1 MNDKFFNDKINM
13 DDLYTQRKKTEE
25 HKIKIYQKILARVHK
40 KIKTIARSRNNKRF
54 CFFLLPEFVLGIPRY
69 DIATCTSYII
79 AKLMENGFL
88 VKYTYP
94 NLLFISWRH
103 YIPNYERT
111 QIKKKT
117 GISID
122 GFGNVVKNKNKK
134 QNHDTSNMNNL
145 LLQYKHKDIA
155 VKKKEEDSKKYT
167 AITTYK
173 PTGNLIYNTKLLRK
187 IENTIQQKKI

>member
-1 MNDKFFNDKINM
+1 M
-13 DDLYTQRKKTEE
+13 
-25 HKIKIYQKILARVHK
+25 
-40 KIKTIARSRNNKRF
+40 
-54 CFFLLPEFVLGIPRY
+54 LGIPIY

-79 AKLMENGFL
+79 SKLIENGFL

-111 QIKKKT
+111 KIKKKT

-122 GFGNVVKNKNKK
+122 GFGNVVKKK
-134 QNHDTSNMNNL
+134 QQKSDTSNMNNL
-145 LLQYKHKDIA
+145 LLQYKHKDVS
-155 VKKKEEDSKKYT
+155 VKKKENSKKYT

-173 PTGNLIYNTKLLRK
+173 PTGNLIYNANLLTK
-187 IENTIQQKKI
+187 IENTIQEKNK